1 MLAVISCEGQHKD
14 PFRQSLHSQKFCVDT
29 GFEAGLLISEGG
41 TLLLFRPPVSHSL
54 LQGALAII
62 AGSRPPVCPQLPC
75 KMSGPD
81 LLFTLRNNFYLGA
94 YQAAIAEAADLE
106 RLSEAD
112 SIERDCFVYRS
123 YIELGSYEVSGS
135 STGESF

>member
-1 MLAVISCEGQHKD
+1 
-14 PFRQSLHSQKFCVDT
+14 
-29 GFEAGLLISEGG
+29 
-41 TLLLFRPPVSHSL
+41 
-54 LQGALAII
+54 
-62 AGSRPPVCPQLPC
+62 
-75 KMSGPD
+75 MSGPD

-135 STGESF
+135 TIDEGLCVPRRRDTHWQQLDVADFV